1 MEHLA
6 IDLGS
11 RESQICVRTA
21 DGTILEER
29 RVGTR
34 SLGRYLAGRPRSRV
48 VMESCAEAFSVA
60 EAARDGGHEVVVVP
74 AGLVRS
80 LGVGQHGI
88 KTDVRD
94 SRNLSEASC
103 RMVRLPAVH
112 VPSRK
117 SRDRKAM
124 CGVREALVET
134 RTKLIN
140 TIRGWG
146 RAQGLGHI
154 RSGSPPT
161 FTRRAREHL
170 KQSGREAPEYVSRA
184 LATIEEMNEGIAA
197 ADKEL
202 EELAGED
209 EECQRLMTA
218 PGVGPVTAVRFIA
231 AVDQIERFPNAHTL
245 ESYLGLTPGEDS
257 SSGRKRRTG
266 VTKAGAKKVRWVLIQ
281 AAWVARRYYKD
292 HSLVQWSFEVEKR
305 RGRQVAITALARRLA
320 GVLYAM
326 WKHRTRYEK
335 DHRAA
340 HAGGGAGHGAG

>member
-21 DGTILEER
+21 EGEILEER
-29 RVGTR
+29 SVATR
-34 SLGRYLAGRPRSRV
+34 SLGRYLAKRPKSRV

-60 EAARDGGHEVVVVP
+60 DVAQTGGHEVVVVP

-103 RMVRLPAVH
+103 RMSRLPAVH

-124 CGVREALVET
+124 CGVREVLVES

-140 TIRGWG
+140 SVRGWG
-146 RAQGLGHI
+146 RAQGLGRI
-154 RSGSPPT
+154 RSGCPTT
-161 FTRRAREHL
+161 FTRRTREHL
-170 KQSGREAPEYVSRA
+170 KQMGREVPEYVSRA
-184 LATIEEMNEGIAA
+184 LATIDEMNGAVA
-197 ADKEL
+197 TADTEL
-202 EELAGED
+202 EELAGQDED
-209 EECQRLMTA
+209 CQRLMTA
-218 PGVGPVTAVRFIA
+218 PGIGPVTAVRFIA
-231 AVDQIERFPNAHTL
+231 AVDQVERFPNAHKL

-257 SSGRKRRTG
+257 SCRRKRRTG
-266 VTKAGAKKVRWVLIQ
+266 VTKAGPKKVRWVLIQ
-281 AAWVARRYYKD
+281 ASWVARRTAG
-292 HSLVQWSFEVEKR
+292 LVP
-305 RGRQVAITALARRLA
+305 
-320 GVLYAM
+320 GV
-326 WKHRTRYEK
+326 
-335 DHRAA
+335 
-340 HAGGGAGHGAG
+340 